1 MTNKQ
6 QIKFYQNR
14 ISKVVS
20 FKFKKEMWSFLF
32 EVQDHSLLI
41 SVWNII
47 YLCYLPSLLPLVI
60 HFPKLKLSH
69 AQYAFSS
76 STSPPPIF
84 LSFCIFLYYY
94 DYYSLSLYFDLIYE
108 WHKNKIQT
116 HISSHLHFASAS
128 PTSPDYYGH
137 THVMMMMI
145 MYACILFLLECGNVC
160 GSFQVAEMM
169 SMMAYLCIAWE
180 LLLAKSKRES
190 DIMRAFYVDD
200 MPTVAIKTAT
210 IFLRENNNCKCSSSR
225 NTLEI

>member
-1 MTNKQ
+1 MLLFTKTDFNMTNKQ
-6 QIKFYQNR
+6 QITFYQNR
-14 ISKVVS
+14 ISKFVS

-60 HFPKLKLSH
+60 HFTNSNYLTRTIRIFIFHLASCN
-69 AQYAFSS
+69 FS
-76 STSPPPIF
+76 
-84 LSFCIFLYYY
+84 LFLYI
-94 DYYSLSLYFDLIYE
+94 SLLLWLLLSLYFDLIYE

-137 THVMMMMI
+137 THVIMI

-180 LLLAKSKRES
+180 LLLAKSKRENLILCVHS
-190 DIMRAFYVDD
+190 M
-200 MPTVAIKTAT
+200 
-210 IFLRENNNCKCSSSR
+210 
-225 NTLEI
+225 